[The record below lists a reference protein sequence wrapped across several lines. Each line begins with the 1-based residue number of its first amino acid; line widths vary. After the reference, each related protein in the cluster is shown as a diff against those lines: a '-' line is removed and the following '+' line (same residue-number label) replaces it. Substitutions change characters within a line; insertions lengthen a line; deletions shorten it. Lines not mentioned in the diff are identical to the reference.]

1 MSCGTVVGFSELL
14 RPVVGTGSVKIW
26 LVRTRVINTG
36 RAYSKYRELI
46 F

>member
-26 LVRTRVINTG
+26 LAPG
-36 RAYSKYRELI
+36 LLI
-46 F
+46 QEGHIANIVNS